1 MSQLPT
7 DGKCQRCGRETS
19 VTTMSTFNTE
29 MCCMFC
35 IDNEQKHP
43 SFEHA
48 REQEFLATQRGD
60 YNFPGIGLPQDI

>member
-1 MSQLPT
+1 MNQLAT
-7 DGKCQRCGRETS
+7 DGKCQRCGRETT

-35 IDNEQKHP
+35 IDNEQGHKLY
-43 SFEHA
+43 EYA
-48 REQEFLATQRGD
+48 RKQEFLAVKRGD